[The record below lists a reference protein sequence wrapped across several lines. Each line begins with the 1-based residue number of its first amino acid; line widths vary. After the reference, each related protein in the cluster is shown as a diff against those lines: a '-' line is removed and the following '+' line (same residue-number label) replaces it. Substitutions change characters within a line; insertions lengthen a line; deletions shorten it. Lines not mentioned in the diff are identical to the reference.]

1 MWTPQASARI
11 RHQPS
16 RRARQP
22 SKSTAQVAEHMRGR
36 IAAGD
41 WDVGRPIPGL
51 TDLEV
56 EYGVSF
62 GTVRAAQQILVE
74 EGLLSEPEQGISTR
88 VIARPGAS
96 DSRDAAAK
104 ARIAY
109 RALGEQLARL
119 AASIGQGAKAAT
131 PPPAST

>member
-1 MWTPQASARI
+1 MKLEPGRT
-11 RHQPS
+11 
-16 RRARQP
+16 
-22 SKSTAQVAEHMRGR
+22 KTAQVAEHMRGR

-41 WDVGRPIPGL
+41 WDVGQSIPGL
-51 TDLEV
+51 TDLEA

-62 GTVRAAQQILVE
+62 GTVRAAQQVLVE

-96 DSRDAAAK
+96 DSRDAATK

-109 RALGEQLARL
+109 RALGEQLERL
-119 AASIGQGAKAAT
+119 AESVEQG
-131 PPPAST
+131 